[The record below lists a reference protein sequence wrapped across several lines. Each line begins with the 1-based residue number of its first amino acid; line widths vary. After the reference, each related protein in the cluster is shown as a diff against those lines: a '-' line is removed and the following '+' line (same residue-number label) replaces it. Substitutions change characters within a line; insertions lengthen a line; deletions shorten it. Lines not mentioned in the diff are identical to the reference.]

1 MMKSKSKRNSLIAIT
16 LSLPFAV
23 IGTIILIS
31 LLWNF
36 IPIILQMVNPIDRV
50 AEVIGIFLLPAIA
63 FYIGLAFV
71 FTLVMWVI
79 AIHNIRKYRY
89 IMRKEE

>member
-1 MMKSKSKRNSLIAIT
+1 MKSKPKRNSLIAIT

-23 IGTIILIS
+23 MGTVILIS

-36 IPIILQMVNPIDRV
+36 IPTILQMVNPVDRV

-63 FYIGLAFV
+63 FYIVLAFV

-79 AIHNIRKYRY
+79 AICNIRKYRHLT
-89 IMRKEE
+89 RKEE

>member
-1 MMKSKSKRNSLIAIT
+1 MKSKPKRNSLIAIT

-23 IGTIILIS
+23 MGTVILIS

-36 IPIILQMVNPIDRV
+36 IPTILQMVNPVDRV

-71 FTLVMWVI
+71 FTLIMWII
-79 AIHNIRKYRY
+79 AICNIRKYRCLT
-89 IMRKEE
+89 RKEE